1 MYIFFDTETNGLWRR
16 DLPSNHKDQPR
27 LVSMAFQV
35 CDDKEKIIAQ
45 YSSRI
50 EPKSR
55 DVPNFIIPKE
65 VEDIH
70 GISTQEAQDTGI
82 ALQYPLAIMTYF
94 ISKCHTMV
102 AHNLAFDLQILERE
116 LEILNFIYKQPEKLH
131 CTMMMA
137 KDQLKLKADYNDYKF
152 PKLEEC
158 FKHFFHRGVHNYHD
172 ALLDVQLCRELYF
185 HMKRMGI
192 EGVTHQAIPKELL
205 NRIEGDKYQ
214 NLINFLNTINKNK
227 LNEWENNFCQSVI
240 EKVNKNG
247 DKHILLSDKQRATLR
262 KIYTKHNGK

>member
-1 MYIFFDTETNGLWRR
+1 
-16 DLPSNHKDQPR
+16 
-27 LVSMAFQV
+27 
-35 CDDKEKIIAQ
+35 
-45 YSSRI
+45 
-50 EPKSR
+50 
-55 DVPNFIIPKE
+55 
-65 VEDIH
+65 
-70 GISTQEAQDTGI
+70 
-82 ALQYPLAIMTYF
+82 MTYF

-185 HMKRMGI
+185 HMKRKGI
-192 EGVTHQAIPKELL
+192 EGVTHQTIPKELL

>member
-16 DLPSNHKDQPR
+16 DLPSNHIDQPR
-27 LVSMAFQV
+27 LVSIAFQV

-55 DVPNFIIPKE
+55 DVSDFIIPKE
-65 VEDIH
+65 AEDIH
-70 GISTQEAQDTGI
+70 GISTKEAQDTGI
-82 ALQYPLAIMTYF
+82 ALQYPLAMMTYF
-94 ISKCHTMV
+94 ISKCHTMI

-158 FKHFFHRGVHNYHD
+158 FKHFFHKGVHNYHD

-185 HMKRMGI
+185 HMKRKGI
-192 EGVTHQAIPKELL
+192 EEVTHQAIPKELL
-205 NRIEGDKYQ
+205 IKLEGESYDRFV
-214 NLINFLNTINKNK
+214 IFLNGLNPKK
-227 LNEWENNFCQSVI
+227 LTRWELDFGNSIRERLSKYDNHF
-240 EKVNKNG
+240 
-247 DKHILLSDKQRATLR
+247 LLSQKQLEILR
-262 KIYTKHNGK
+262 KLYKKNDQND